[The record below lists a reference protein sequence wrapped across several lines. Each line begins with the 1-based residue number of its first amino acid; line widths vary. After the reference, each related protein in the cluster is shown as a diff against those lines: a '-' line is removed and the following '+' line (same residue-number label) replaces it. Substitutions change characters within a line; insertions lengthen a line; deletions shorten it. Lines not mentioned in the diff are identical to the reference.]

1 MQDISEQ
8 LVDIVTRKT
17 ADFFNRAHPDEMSS
31 WVEMDEVAHE
41 EARQITRVILANF
54 LEVLATPL
62 NQAIVTST
70 AFFDEEEVST
80 DETAE
85 RPANSDLDA
94 GAPDD
99 GVLLLLEQEV
109 DGDVPKKVRGLA
121 N

>member
-8 LVDIVTRKT
+8 LVDLVARRT
-17 ADFFNRAHPDEMSS
+17 ADFFHGEMPHEVPA
-31 WVEMDEVAHE
+31 WDEVDEVGHE
-41 EARQITRVILANF
+41 EARQFTRVTLF
-54 LEVLATPL
+54 LFLQLLGNPL
-62 NQAIVTST
+62 QEAIAIST
-70 AFFDEEEVST
+70 AFRDEEEVSI

-99 GVLLLLEQEV
+99 GVLLLLGQEV